1 MKFFKS
7 ARVIGWAI
15 AIGFIVVLIMVFN
28 ASCQLQPVPT
38 PTPALAPVISGYQ
51 MCIARVSADFRTT
64 PNDPQLEVRVCQ
76 CRQEHSFRFD
86 DNCQRIIDEVNND

>member
-28 ASCQLQPVPT
+28 ASCQLEPVPT

-51 MCIARVSADFRTT
+51 MCIARVTADFRTA
-64 PNDPQLEVRVCQ
+64 PNDPQLEVRFASAG
-76 CRQEHSFRFD
+76 RNIASGLTITANGLLTR
-86 DNCQRIIDEVNND
+86 